1 MLDTSVLLI
10 SKCRKFARL
19 PTRGT
24 PKSAGIDL
32 YIPEIDLKSEK
43 DDYNR
48 FCRDFYFHNG
58 YDTME
63 MTRLFP
69 ENKEIVIYPHGK
81 VLIPIGIRIKV
92 PEGSALIAFNKS
104 GTSFKQSVARLAC
117 VIDEDFQGEIM
128 VTLQN
133 YSSVPISLRLGQKIV
148 QLVRVP
154 VFYDA
159 IQEVD
164 NATIFPEVSE
174 RAEGSLGSTGIN

>member
-10 SKCRKFARL
+10 SKCRKFARI

-32 YIPEIDLKSEK
+32 YIPKIDFEAER
-43 DDYNR
+43 DDYNS

-58 YDTME
+58 YNNGE
-63 MTRLFP
+63 LVKLFP
-69 ENKEIVIYPHGK
+69 ESREIILYPHGK
-81 VLIPIGIRIKV
+81 VLIPIGIKIKV

-117 VIDEDFQGEIM
+117 VIDEDYQGEVM

-133 YSSVPISLRLGQKIV
+133 YSSMPISLRLGQKIV

-164 NATIFPEVSE
+164 NATIFNDSKESE
-174 RAEGSLGSTGIN
+174 RVGGFGSTGL